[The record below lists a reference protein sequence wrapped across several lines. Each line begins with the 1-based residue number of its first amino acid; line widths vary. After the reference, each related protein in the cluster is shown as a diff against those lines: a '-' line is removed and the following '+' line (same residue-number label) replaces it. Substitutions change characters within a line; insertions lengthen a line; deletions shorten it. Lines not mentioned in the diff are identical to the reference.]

1 MHRSAVLSQNLRP
14 MAQVT
19 SSGPKLLYRRLD
31 SLFGDMDYRKPH
43 RRLMEGFL
51 EDLFKG
57 MGQDLG
63 WVSGRLY
70 GERSSGFG
78 LLKSAGQAAA
88 PEKKEIPATLPSVDL
103 LLKHRT
109 YIYAEPDQAGSPS
122 QAGILPPGPMAGI
135 VVGQPPDRYLFF
147 FLLSP
152 GWNYEETDFAF
163 NTVRAALDSRLL
175 EHRSRGTLLEAA
187 EVQRSLLMDHAPD
200 FSGYDIACRSIAAEE
215 VGGDFFDFIPF
226 DGDVLGLA
234 VGDASGHGLPAALL
248 VRDVVTGLRMG
259 LERDLKVVPVFTK
272 LNRVIH
278 RSKLTSRF
286 VSVFYG
292 ELEANGNLIYLN
304 AGHQPPLL
312 FSERGVQPLTIGGTV
327 IGPLPAVTFKRGFAH
342 VDRGA
347 TLLICTD
354 GLIER
359 ANEEGDQFGD
369 EHLTALVKKH
379 PTASAAEL
387 VDLLFEASRRFGEGR
402 PWEDDATLVV
412 VKRFPKAS

>member
-1 MHRSAVLSQNLRP
+1 
-14 MAQVT
+14 MANPTT

-31 SLFGDMDYRKPH
+31 SLFGSMDYHKP
-43 RRLMEGFL
+43 RIRLMEGFL

-57 MGQDLG
+57 LGQDLG

-70 GERSSGFG
+70 TEHSSGFA
-78 LLKSAGQAAA
+78 LQKSAGDGGP
-88 PEKKEIPATLPSVDL
+88 PERKEITANLRGIDL
-103 LLKHRT
+103 VLEHRT
-109 YIYAEPDQAGSPS
+109 YLFPDPQADGSPS
-122 QAGILPPGPMAGI
+122 RAGILPPGPAAGI

-147 FLLSP
+147 FLLGP
-152 GWNYEETDFAF
+152 GWSYEENDFAF

-175 EHRSRGTLLEAA
+175 EHRSRGTLLEAV
-187 EVQRSLLMDHAPD
+187 EVQRSLLQDQAPD
-200 FSGYDIACRSIAAEE
+200 FVGYDIACRSIPAEE

-226 DGDVLGLA
+226 DGGVLGLA

-292 ELEANGNLIYLN
+292 ELEANGNFIYLN

-312 FSERGVQPLTIGGTV
+312 FSERGVEALTIGGTV

-347 TLLICTD
+347 TLLLCTD

-359 ANEEGDQFGD
+359 ANVEGDQFG
-369 EHLTALVKKH
+369 EERMSALVEKH
-379 PTASAAEL
+379 STASAAQL
-387 VDLLFEASRRFGEGR
+387 VDLLFEASFNFGEGR

-412 VKRFPKAS
+412 VKRLPKSS